1 MRIFHNNIGGA
12 IKLHTLDEYLNIQ
25 LQVIIH
31 NYSTFLNNT
40 AMSGAAIHADIN
52 GKQKLKTIISIN
64 KSTFTA
70 NKAFKYGGAIF
81 VRAMQNHVLKIDQ
94 CEFTKKFSQMGLC
107 YMFKVLT
114 L

>member
-12 IKLHTLDEYLNIQ
+12 IKLHTLNEYLNIQ
-25 LQVIIH
+25 LQVNIH

-52 GKQKLKTIISIN
+52 GKQKLKTIVSIN

-81 VRAMQNHVLKIDQ
+81 VRVLQIIQNHVLKIDQ
-94 CEFTKKFSQMGLC
+94 CEFTKIQPNGALL
-107 YMFKVLT
+107 YV
-114 L
+114 